1 MTVTLKNAI
10 FVYMKRF
17 ICITFALSVLFLCS
31 SCGAGRTPKSTIN
44 CFFDAIEQGEYDNA
58 LSHTSLT
65 AETDYELYYAIMDK
79 ERNSILAS
87 GGIDKIEVLN
97 EEPSQT
103 NHEYTVITAIIH
115 YGDGSSQEECCEM
128 VKVDNKW
135 KIVADL
141 NAK

>member
-1 MTVTLKNAI
+1 
-10 FVYMKRF
+10 MKRF
-17 ICITFALSVLFLCS
+17 IYTTFALGILLLCS

-44 CFFDAIEQGEYDNA
+44 SFFDAVEQGEYDKA
-58 LSHTSLT
+58 LLQTTIT
-65 AETDYELYYAIMDK
+65 AETDFELYYAILDK
-79 ERNSILAS
+79 ERNSILS
-87 GGIDKIEVLN
+87 NGGINKVEVLK

-103 NHEYTVITAIIH
+103 NHEYTVITALIY

>member
-1 MTVTLKNAI
+1 
-10 FVYMKRF
+10 MKRF
-17 ICITFALSVLFLCS
+17 IYTTLALSILLLCS

-44 CFFDAIEQGEYDNA
+44 CFFEAIEQGEYDKA
-58 LSHTSLT
+58 LSYTTVT
-65 AETDYELYYAIMDK
+65 ADSDYELYHAIMDK
-79 ERNSILAS
+79 ERNSILS
-87 GGIDKIEVLN
+87 NGGIDKVEVLK

-103 NHEYTVITAIIH
+103 NHEYTIITALIH
-115 YGDGSSQEECCEM
+115 YGNDSSQEECCEM